1 MMKGREDEPSMAS
14 DDVAEQRS
22 YYISQHSPQLR
33 KEIQHL
39 QKELQMNQSIC
50 SQLEEEMDLKFKK
63 YKDEMELGKQREN
76 KLMFFLYVLK
86 EEKKAPVT
94 DVFE

>member
-1 MMKGREDEPSMAS
+1 
-14 DDVAEQRS
+14 
-22 YYISQHSPQLR
+22 
-33 KEIQHL
+33 
-39 QKELQMNQSIC
+39 MNQSIC
-50 SQLEEEMDLKFKK
+50 SQLEEEMELKFKK

>member
-1 MMKGREDEPSMAS
+1 MDS
-14 DDVAEQRS
+14 DGVAE
-22 YYISQHSPQLR
+22 QHSPQLR
-33 KEIQHL
+33 KEIQDL
-39 QKELQMNQSIC
+39 QRELQMNQSIC
-50 SQLEEEMDLKFKK
+50 SQLEEEMELKFKK

-94 DVFE
+94 EVFE